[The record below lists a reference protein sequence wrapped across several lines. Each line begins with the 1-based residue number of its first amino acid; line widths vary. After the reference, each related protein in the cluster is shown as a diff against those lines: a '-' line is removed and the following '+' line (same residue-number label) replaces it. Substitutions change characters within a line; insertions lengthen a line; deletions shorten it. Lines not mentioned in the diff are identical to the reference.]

1 MTSNNENKILETI
14 KKKSN
19 LKQTVFNNTYKVFND
34 LKSLLSE
41 IETNYNKKIK
51 KDVLKPPFKY
61 KNISDFQ
68 CELKVAGDVLV
79 FQMHSNVFEFDRDH
93 GVWKISYVQNN
104 DMATFSG
111 IINIYN
117 FLADSFKYQRYADL
131 GYLVGRIFIN
141 KDFHYFVE
149 GKRQMGFLYNDFGN
163 AIINKDKLKEI
174 VDTSIAYSLDFD
186 LLVPPYDN
194 MKIITVE
201 QIEEKR
207 QNAQI
212 KTGKRLGFGFRSD
225 DVQGEDKELVYTG
238 G

>member
-1 MTSNNENKILETI
+1 MASEKEKIILERI

-19 LKQTVFNNTYKVFND
+19 LKQTVYSNTFKVFKD
-34 LKSLLSE
+34 LKSVLAE
-41 IETNYNKKIK
+41 IETSYNEKLK
-51 KDVLKPPFKY
+51 KDVINPPFLY
-61 KNISDFQ
+61 KEISDFQ
-68 CELKVAGDVLV
+68 CELKVAGDILV
-79 FQMHSNVFEFDRDH
+79 FQMHSNIFEFDRDH

-104 DMATFSG
+104 EMATYSG

-117 FLADSFKYQRYADL
+117 FLADSFKYNRINDL

-163 AIINKDKLKEI
+163 AIINKEKLKEI
-174 VDTSIAYSLDFD
+174 IDTAIAYSLDFD

-194 MKIITVE
+194 MKVITLE
-201 QIEEKR
+201 QIQEKR

-212 KTGKRLGFGFRSD
+212 QTGKRLGFGFRSD
-225 DVQGEDKELVYTG
+225 DVKGESPIYTG

>member
-1 MTSNNENKILETI
+1 MQSDKEVLILEKI
-14 KKKSN
+14 KKKSI
-19 LKQTVFNNTYKVFND
+19 LKQKVYSNTYKVFND

-41 IETNYNKKIK
+41 IEVDYNKKIE
-51 KDVLKPPFKY
+51 KDVIKAPFKY
-61 KNISDFQ
+61 KEISNFQ
-68 CELKVAGDVLV
+68 CELKVAGDLML
-79 FQMHSNVFEFDRDH
+79 FQMHSNIFEFDRDH

-117 FLADSFKYQRYADL
+117 FLADSFKYKRYNDL

-163 AIINKDKLKEI
+163 AVINKEKLKEI
-174 VDTSIAYSLDFD
+174 VDTAIAYSLDFD

-194 MKIITVE
+194 MKVISVE

-207 QNAQI
+207 QNAHI
-212 KTGKRLGFGFRSD
+212 KTGKRLGFGFNAD
-225 DVQGEDKELVYTG
+225 DVQGEDKDLIYTG